1 MRSETLYLWG
11 LEPEPSG
18 VERAALDHGIDRQST
33 LHAPRGNRYA
43 VEVCWITDGVVTC
56 RTYQV
61 SAANEVRA
69 ARIAC
74 QSARKALDK
83 RATRIEAVDIEQ
95 IPRGDGHE

>member
-1 MRSETLYLWG
+1 M
-11 LEPEPSG
+11 
-18 VERAALDHGIDRQST
+18 
-33 LHAPRGNRYA
+33 
-43 VEVCWITDGVVTC
+43 EVCWITDGVVTC

-74 QSARKALDK
+74 QCARESLSQ

>member
-11 LEPEPSG
+11 LEPDPVHLVNPVHVGWVDQRSSG
-18 VERAALDHGIDRQST
+18 QTCRGDRF
-33 LHAPRGNRYA
+33 A
-43 VEVCWITDGVVTC
+43 VEVCWISDGVAIC

-61 SAANEVRA
+61 NAANEARA

-74 QSARKALDK
+74 QCARKALDK

-95 IPRGDGHE
+95 MQSGDGHE

>member
-1 MRSETLYLWG
+1 MRNETLCLWG

-33 LHAPRGNRYA
+33 LHTPRGNRYA
-43 VEVCWITDGVVTC
+43 VEVCWITDGAVIC

-61 SAANEVRA
+61 SAGNEVRA

>member
-11 LEPEPSG
+11 LEPDPTG
-18 VERAALDHGIDRQST
+18 VEHAALDHWIDRQHA
-33 LHAPRGNRYA
+33 LHTPRGGRYA
-43 VEVCWITDGVVTC
+43 VEVCWITDRVVTC

-61 SAANEVRA
+61 SATNEARA

-74 QSARKALDK
+74 QCARKALDK

-95 IPRGDGHE
+95 MQSGDGHE

>member
-11 LEPEPSG
+11 LEPDPTG
-18 VERAALDHGIDRQST
+18 VERAALDHWIDRQRT
-33 LHAPRGNRYA
+33 LHTPRGGRYA

-74 QSARKALDK
+74 QMRPRVPERTGHPDRGGRYRADSAGR
-83 RATRIEAVDIEQ
+83 R
-95 IPRGDGHE
+95 P

>member
-11 LEPEPSG
+11 LEPDPTG
-18 VERAALDHGIDRQST
+18 VEHAALDHWVDRQRA
-33 LHAPRGNRYA
+33 LHAPRGGHYA

-74 QSARKALDK
+74 RSARDFLSQQ
-83 RATRIEAVDIEQ
+83 ATRIEAVDIEQ

>member
-1 MRSETLYLWG
+1 MRNETLCLWG
-11 LEPEPSG
+11 LEPEPTG
-18 VERAALDHGIDRQST
+18 VEHAALDHGIDRQST
-33 LHAPRGNRYA
+33 LHTPRGNRYA

-74 QSARKALDK
+74 QSARDFLSQQ
-83 RATRIEAVDIEQ
+83 ATRIEAVDIEQ

>member
-11 LEPEPSG
+11 LEPDPVHLVNPVHVGWVDQLTS
-18 VERAALDHGIDRQST
+18 RQSC
-33 LHAPRGNRYA
+33 RGARFA
-43 VEVCWITDGVVTC
+43 VEVCWITDRVVTC

-61 SAANEVRA
+61 SATNEARA

-74 QSARKALDK
+74 QCARKALDK

-95 IPRGDGHE
+95 MQSGDGHE